1 MTEGIR
7 NYLLA
12 VAAAGILVSLLLSLL
27 PAGPLRRTGQFV
39 GGLILVLAVLAPVAQ
54 VELADLSRALARIRV
69 ETKEAITGV
78 QTDNRE
84 LLAAIIK
91 EDCETYIWDKA
102 QEMGLELEVEV
113 TVEAGV
119 NYPYP
124 TAVTLRGAVTAAQQA
139 ALSQWI
145 EENLGIPGAQQEW
158 RAM

>member
-1 MTEGIR
+1 MTGALGT
-7 NYLLA
+7 YLLS
-12 VAAAGILVSLLLSLL
+12 VAAVGLLASLILSLL
-27 PAGPLRRTGQFV
+27 PEGPLRRSGTFV
-39 GGLILVLAVLAPVAQ
+39 GSLLLILAVLSPLVQLDADTIAQ
-54 VELADLSRALARIRV
+54 AIARVRMEAREAVSGVE
-69 ETKEAITGV
+69 
-78 QTDNRE
+78 TDNRE
-84 LLAAIIK
+84 ILAAIIK